1 MKFEMEGFRKFGMAG
16 VTTWGLLAFIVFD
29 VVTVSNERLLCIG
42 GAIGITV
49 LYIIGNIVQKK
60 LLNNG
65 GNNNEEVPNGD
76 DPRGPTV

>member
-1 MKFEMEGFRKFGMAG
+1 MELKFTGLRKFGIAG
-16 VTTWGLLAFIVFD
+16 VVIGILFWFIGD
-29 VVTVSNERLLCIG
+29 NILSAPNERMAAMIIIG
-42 GAIGITV
+42 TLAV